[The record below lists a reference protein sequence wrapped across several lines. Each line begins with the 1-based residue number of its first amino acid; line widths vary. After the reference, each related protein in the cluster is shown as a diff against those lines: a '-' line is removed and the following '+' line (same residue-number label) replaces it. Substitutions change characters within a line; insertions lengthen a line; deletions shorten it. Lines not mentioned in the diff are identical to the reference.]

1 MFKSPAGMNDILP
14 QEARIFQDIYAKAGR
29 LFELYGYEPI
39 ETPILEDTAL
49 FNRSLGQ
56 DAEIV
61 QKQMFVVER
70 QDETYCL
77 RPEATA
83 SVARAYLENNLE
95 RTSGFIKLY
104 YTGPMFRAERPQKG
118 RLRQFH
124 HVGAEALGSESPF
137 LDSEAIALA
146 DGILQALKITGYTI
160 KLNSLGCGDDRKK
173 FKTLL
178 LSRLKGKLDKL
189 CPDCNTRYSRNVFR
203 ILDCKNEEC
212 KQAASQLDF
221 GHKDYLCEK
230 CDTHFKTVRENLD
243 ALSIGYT
250 VTLTL
255 VRGLDY
261 YSRSVFEITHPGL
274 GAQDAIGAGGRY
286 DRLISELG
294 GPDLGAVGFALGVE
308 RLLLAAGP
316 QSQAP
321 AGRRIEIFII
331 NLGEQARKEGF
342 RLMQSLRAK
351 EISCDMDY
359 EDKSLK
365 GQMRKAND
373 LGVKYA
379 AILGDDELKKQI
391 ITLKD
396 MHSGKQE
403 EISLGRFVEYVTHT
417 HLR

>member
-39 ETPILEDTAL
+39 ETPILEDIAL

-160 KLNSLGCGDDRKK
+160 KLNSLGCSDDRKK

-212 KQAASQLDF
+212 KQIASQLDF